1 MILRSRKKEDP
12 ITHPETAS
20 KLNKARRKKSPRFIV
35 QGGLAEE
42 FMKVLPF
49 QNISKEEADTL
60 DTSWTPRHT
69 VKKVTGTSVTVQD
82 LVFVIKLKGFTG
94 LHKLFTAYH
103 IDVSEQESALVITF
117 TRK

>member
-1 MILRSRKKEDP
+1 MILRSRRKEEP

-20 KLNKARRKKSPRFIV
+20 KLNKARRKKSPWFV
-35 QGGLAEE
+35 VEGELAED
-42 FMKVLPF
+42 FKKVLSF

-60 DTSWTPRHT
+60 DTSWTPRLT

-82 LVFVIKLKGFTG
+82 IVFIIKLKGFTG

-103 IDVSEQESALVITF
+103 IDVTEQESAPVITF

>member
-1 MILRSRKKEDP
+1 MILRRNAKEEP

-20 KLNKARRKKSPRFIV
+20 KINKARRKKSPYFTIE
-35 QGGLAEE
+35 GELAEE
-42 FMKVLPF
+42 FKKVLPF

-69 VKKVTGTSVTVQD
+69 VKKVTGISVSVQD
-82 LVFVIKLKGFTG
+82 IVFVIKLKGFTG
-94 LHKLFTAYH
+94 LYKLFTAYQVD
-103 IDVSEQESALVITF
+103 ISEQESAPIITF